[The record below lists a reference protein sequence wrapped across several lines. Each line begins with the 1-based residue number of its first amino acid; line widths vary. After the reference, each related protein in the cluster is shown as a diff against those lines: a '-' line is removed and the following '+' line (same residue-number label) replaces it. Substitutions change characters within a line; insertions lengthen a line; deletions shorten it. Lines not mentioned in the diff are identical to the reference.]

1 MTTRIE
7 AGNIPRLK
15 NGFRFQWEPAQDS
28 HVLLYPE
35 GMVQLNSSAAA
46 IIKQIDGERDVAEIT
61 ERLQREFDVPDLI
74 ADVTEFLA
82 EALARGWILVR

>member
-1 MTTRIE
+1 MTPRIE